1 MGKYFK
7 MYVNSSVY
15 FKSKMAAISCSMDG
29 PLQSF
34 SFSHRSEIKVYQ
46 NRMTEFNIGS
56 YSEYD
61 EIVDLEN

>member
-15 FKSKMAAISCSMDG
+15 FKSKMAAISCS
-29 PLQSF
+29 SF